1 MAHYAKLSET
11 NEVHTVLTLADKDEQ
26 NEAGETVESL
36 GQAYLEK
43 HNNWP
48 AHLWKKCSYN
58 TRNGQHLL
66 GGTPFRGNYPAK
78 NFIYDSENDIF
89 KSKQPYASWV
99 FNSTSHQWE
108 PPVAPPQ
115 TFTTIDGKEVPDMY
129 DWNESN
135 QSWDKKP
142 TDYPSI

>member
-1 MAHYAKLSET
+1 MAHYAELGVDNIVKRVLYIDTIKCMT
-11 NEVHTVLTLADKDEQ
+11 NGGIEDESI
-26 NEAGETVESL
+26 GI
-36 GQAYLEK
+36 AYLKK
-43 HNNWP
+43 HHGHEN
-48 AHLWKKCSYN
+48 WKKCSYN